1 MGWKPQLTRFE
12 YLMFG
17 CIYYDTTMSKPI
29 YVLGTG
35 LSHNGSACL
44 LRDGQIIAGVEKERI
59 TGSKNDGGNDLFT
72 IAHCL
77 ETAGIRPNQL
87 DLIVQNANF
96 GDFNY
101 GNTWYKG
108 RRTLPPGVPVVTI
121 SHHLAHATA
130 AFFLS
135 PFEHASILV
144 ADGCGSPYDECTDLD
159 GGYVAECPPVNTP
172 WLWCEKDSFYSAG
185 DGQVR
190 TVYKDF
196 SPWGRHDGSRH
207 PLHPPVTWHSIGG
220 QYMSASQYC
229 FANTSD
235 MGKLMG
241 LAPYGSLNQADPP
254 IFKFRE
260 GQTFVNHEWV
270 NDHQSPCLGEQD
282 FKARFPYFA
291 NLARRVQTQVEEA
304 LLDLLRHRQK
314 LAEHPDLCFSGG
326 LALNAVANRRILE
339 ETAFRRLFVPPAADD
354 SGLAIGCAFHGWTRV
369 LGHPRRLHDG
379 STFFGRVYG
388 DSDILRALSGLSGGI
403 LVKRPADLVGEVA
416 DLLAE
421 GKTVAWFQGGAEFGP
436 RALGHRSILGDPR
449 RSELRDYINR
459 EVKFREDFRPFAP
472 SVLAEEANRFF
483 ELEVESPYMLLVV
496 RVREE
501 WRARIPAVTHVDGT
515 ARVQTVRPKTDA
527 RFHALLTAFGCRT
540 GISMLLNTSLNRRGK
555 PMIETPTQAVAM
567 FNETGLH
574 ALAIGDWLVTKTESG
589 LGSFATAS
597 RPTI

>member
-1 MGWKPQLTRFE
+1 
-12 YLMFG
+12 
-17 CIYYDTTMSKPI
+17 MSKPI

-35 LSHNGSACL
+35 LSHNSSTCL
-44 LRDGQIIAGVEKERI
+44 LRDGQLIVGVEKERI
-59 TGSKNDGGNDLFT
+59 TGKKNDGGNDLFT
-72 IAHCL
+72 ISHCL
-77 ETAGIRPNQL
+77 ETAGIRAKDL

-96 GDFNY
+96 GSFKY

-108 RRTLPPGVPVVTI
+108 RRSLPEGVPVVTI

-135 PFEHASILV
+135 PFSCASILV
-144 ADGCGSPYDECTDLD
+144 ADGCGSPYDECSDLE
-159 GGYVAECPPVNTP
+159 GAVIAERPPASVP

-185 DGQVR
+185 DGLFQ
-190 TVYKDF
+190 TIHKDF

-229 FANTSD
+229 FASTSD

-241 LAPYGSLNQADPP
+241 LAPYGSLDPTDDP
-254 IFKFRE
+254 IFKFRD

-304 LLDLLRHRQK
+304 LLRLVRHRQK
-314 LAEHPDLCFSGG
+314 LAKHADLCFSGG
-326 LALNAVANRRILE
+326 VALNAVANRRILE
-339 ETAFRRLFVPPAADD
+339 ESEFSRLFVPPAADD

-369 LGHPRRLHDG
+369 LGHPRTLHDG
-379 STFFGRVYG
+379 STFLGRVYG
-388 DSDILRALSGLSGGI
+388 DEDIYRALSGLVDGV

-416 DLLAE
+416 DLLGA

-449 RSELRDYINR
+449 RSELRNFINR

-472 SVLAEEANRFF
+472 SVLAEEANRYF
-483 ELEVESPYMLLVV
+483 ELEGESPYMLLVV

-501 WRARIPAVTHVDGT
+501 WRSRIPAVTHVDGT
-515 ARVQTVRPKTDA
+515 ARVQTVKPQTDA
-527 RFHALLTAFGCRT
+527 RFHALLTEFGRRT
-540 GISMLLNTSLNRRGK
+540 GISMLLNTSLNRRGQ
-555 PMIETPTQAVAM
+555 PMVETPSQAVAI
-567 FNETGLH
+567 FSETGLH
-574 ALAIGDWLVTKTESG
+574 ALAIGDWLVIKTEAITD
-589 LGSFATAS
+589 SFAAAPRS
-597 RPTI
+597 TI

>member
-1 MGWKPQLTRFE
+1 
-12 YLMFG
+12 
-17 CIYYDTTMSKPI
+17 MSKPI

-59 TGSKNDGGNDLFT
+59 TAKKNDGGNDLFT
-72 IAHCL
+72 ISHCL
-77 ETAGIRPNQL
+77 DTAGIRANDL

-96 GDFNY
+96 GNFNY

-108 RRTLPPGVPVVTI
+108 RRYLPEGVPVVTI

-135 PFEHASILV
+135 PFDHASILV
-144 ADGCGSPYDECTDLD
+144 ADGCGSPYDECSDLD
-159 GGYVAECPPVNTP
+159 GAFIAERPPISVP

-185 DGQVR
+185 DGHVQ
-190 TVYKDF
+190 TVHKDF
-196 SPWGRHDGSRH
+196 SPLGRHDGSRH
-207 PLHPPVTWHSIGG
+207 PLHPPITWHSIGG

-229 FANTSD
+229 FASTSD

-241 LAPYGSLNQADPP
+241 LAPYGRLNPGDGP
-254 IFKFRE
+254 IFNFID
-260 GQTFVNHEWV
+260 GQSLVNHEWV
-270 NDHQSPCLGEQD
+270 NDHQSPCLGEDD

-304 LLDLLRHRQK
+304 LLELVRHRQK
-314 LAEHPDLCFSGG
+314 LAKYSDLCFSGG
-326 LALNAVANRRILE
+326 VALNAVANRRILE
-339 ETAFRRLFVPPAADD
+339 ETAFTRLFVPPAADD

-369 LGHPRRLHDG
+369 LGHPRMPHG
-379 STFFGRVYG
+379 GGTFFGRVYG
-388 DSDILRALSGLSGGI
+388 EEDILRAFSGLVDGV
-403 LVKRPADLVGEVA
+403 LVKRPVDLVGEVA
-416 DLLAE
+416 DLLVA
-421 GKTVAWFQGGAEFGP
+421 GKAVAWFQGGAEFGP

-449 RSELRDYINR
+449 RSELRDFINL

-472 SVLAEEANRFF
+472 SVLAEDANRFF
-483 ELEVESPYMLLVV
+483 ELEGESPYMLLVV

-501 WRARIPAVTHVDGT
+501 WRSRIPAVTHVDGT
-515 ARVQTVRPKTDA
+515 ARVQTVTRQTDA
-527 RFHALLTAFGCRT
+527 RFHALLTEFGRRT

-555 PMIETPTQAVAM
+555 PMIETPTQAVTM

-574 ALAIGDWLVTKTESG
+574 AMAIGDWLVTKTG
-589 LGSFATAS
+589 ATIGSPATSSPSA
-597 RPTI
+597 T